1 MKHYI
6 YKTTNLINGKIYI
19 GKHSSQ
25 NIETDN
31 YLGSGKILKKAI
43 KKYGRQNFKKQVLHV
58 FSIEE
63 QAYLKQKDIVDQQF
77 LSRKDT
83 YNITLGG
90 RGSWFFKRGMSAARL
105 VQTGQI
111 IYVSINDSRWKTG
124 QIEGVT
130 HNMATARLVQT
141 GQIIQVTVDD
151 SKWKT
156 GQLEGCLKGTIFI
169 TNGKQER
176 MIKKEIPIPQG
187 WEKGRKLCTSIQGGQ
202 THSTYGT
209 IFINNGTKQRMIKK
223 EIPIPQGWEK
233 GKIPGCQDG
242 QKNPIYGKIWIT
254 NGKYNKMIKKDS
266 KIPQGWRKGTDAKGS
281 IIYITNGK
289 SVKKIKKNDPIPD
302 GWRKGRIMPSGFQD
316 GQKNPIYGKIWITNG
331 SQNRA
336 INRNALIPQGWKRG
350 KTQKLSVNKQIFN
363 LNTIK

>member
-6 YKTTNLINGKIYI
+6 YKTTNLINGKTYI

-111 IYVSINDSRWKTG
+111 IQVTVDDSKWKTG

-187 WEKGRKLCTSIQGGQ
+187 WEKG
-202 THSTYGT
+202 
-209 IFINNGTKQRMIKK
+209 
-223 EIPIPQGWEK
+223 
-233 GKIPGCQDG
+233 KIPGCQDG
-242 QKNPIYGKIWIT
+242 QKNP
-254 NGKYNKMIKKDS
+254 M
-266 KIPQGWRKGTDAKGS
+266 
-281 IIYITNGK
+281 
-289 SVKKIKKNDPIPD
+289 
-302 GWRKGRIMPSGFQD
+302 
-316 GQKNPIYGKIWITNG
+316 YGKIWITNG